1 MEALFNAM
9 GPARAFGVGEVFTCL
24 CLSFVMGM
32 LIAKVYRWTHGGFSY
47 SRSFLQTLVLGS
59 IVATIM
65 IVAIGNNMARG
76 LGILGALALIR
87 FRTPLRDPRDIIFVF
102 ASLATGISCGAQVF
116 TIAILGP
123 VFFCAVAVFLTFSPF
138 TSRRTFEGLL
148 RFIVLDGHDVE
159 PTLQQLFA
167 THTVHVELVALREAL
182 QADAREYSYQ
192 VRLLQP
198 SGKAELVAALEAV
211 DGIED
216 VSMIMQR
223 STVEI

>member
-1 MEALFNAM
+1 MEALFNAL
-9 GPARAFGVGEVFTCL
+9 GPARAFGVGEVFTSL

-32 LIAKVYRWTHGGFSY
+32 LIAKIYRWTHGGFSY
-47 SRSFLQTLVLGS
+47 SRSFLQTLVLGA

-65 IVAIGNNMARG
+65 IIAIGNNMARG

-116 TIAILGP
+116 TVAIMGP
-123 VFFCAVAVFLTFSPF
+123 LFFCAVAVFLSFSPF

-148 RFIVLDGHDVE
+148 RFIVLDGYDVE
-159 PTLQQLFA
+159 PAIRQVLA
-167 THTVHVELVALREAL
+167 THTAHVELVALREAL
-182 QADAREYSYQ
+182 QADAKEYSYQ

-198 SGKAELVAALEAV
+198 SGKVELVAALQELDGV
-211 DGIED
+211 DD

>member
-1 MEALFNAM
+1 MDPLFNAL
-9 GPARAFGVGEVFTCL
+9 GPARAFGLGEVLTSLF
-24 CLSFVMGM
+24 LSFVMGM

-47 SRSFLQTLVLGS
+47 SRSFLQTLVLGA
-59 IVATIM
+59 IVSTIM
-65 IVAIGNNMARG
+65 IIAIGNNMARG

-116 TIAILGP
+116 SIAIIGP
-123 VFFCAVAVFLTFSPF
+123 VFFCLVAVFLTFSPF

-148 RFIVLDGHDVE
+148 RFIVLEGHDVE
-159 PTLQQLFA
+159 QEILQILSA
-167 THTVHVELVALREAL
+167 HTAHVELVALREAL
-182 QADAREYSYQ
+182 QADAKEFSYQ

-198 SGKAELVAALEAV
+198 SGKAELVGALEQV
-211 DGIED
+211 EGIED

>member
-1 MEALFNAM
+1 
-9 GPARAFGVGEVFTCL
+9 
-24 CLSFVMGM
+24 MGM

-116 TIAILGP
+116 TIAIMGP
-123 VFFCAVAVFLTFSPF
+123 VFFCVVAVFLTFSPF

-148 RFIVLDGHDVE
+148 RFIVMEGADVDQ
-159 PTLQQLFA
+159 TIQHLMA
-167 THTVHVELVALREAL
+167 THTAHVELVALREAL
-182 QADAREYSYQ
+182 QADAKEYSYQ

-198 SGKAELVAALEAV
+198 SGKAELVSALEEV

>member
-1 MEALFNAM
+1 
-9 GPARAFGVGEVFTCL
+9 
-24 CLSFVMGM
+24 MGM

-76 LGILGALALIR
+76 LGILGALSLIR

-116 TIAILGP
+116 SIAIMGP
-123 VFFCAVAVFLTFSPF
+123 VFFCVVAVFLTFSPF

-148 RFIVLDGHDVE
+148 RFIVMEGADVE
-159 PTLQQLFA
+159 QTIQHIMA
-167 THTVHVELVALREAL
+167 SHTIHVELVALREAL
-182 QADAREYSYQ
+182 QADAKEYSYQ

-198 SGKAELVAALEAV
+198 SGKAELVSALEEV

>member
-1 MEALFNAM
+1 
-9 GPARAFGVGEVFTCL
+9 
-24 CLSFVMGM
+24 MGM

-116 TIAILGP
+116 TIAIMGP

-148 RFIVLDGHDVE
+148 RFIVVDGHDVDL
-159 PTLQQLFA
+159 TLQQLFA
-167 THTVHVELVALREAL
+167 THTAHVELVALREAL
-182 QADAREYSYQ
+182 QGDAREYSYQ
-192 VRLLQP
+192 VRLLEP
-198 SGKAELVAALEAV
+198 SGKAELVGALEQV

>member
-1 MEALFNAM
+1 MEELFNAL
-9 GPARAFGVGEVFTCL
+9 GPARAFGLGEVITSL

-47 SRSFLQTLVLGS
+47 SRSFLQTLVLGAVVS
-59 IVATIM
+59 TIM

-76 LGILGALALIR
+76 LGILGALSLIR

-116 TIAILGP
+116 TIAIVGP
-123 VFFCAVAVFLTFSPF
+123 LFFCAVAVFLTFSPF

-148 RFIVLDGHDVE
+148 RFIVLEGYDVE
-159 PTLQQLFA
+159 QTIQQILIA
-167 THTVHVELVALREAL
+167 HTAHVELVALREAL
-182 QADAREYSYQ
+182 QADAKEYSYQ

-198 SGKAELVAALEAV
+198 SSKAELVDALAEV
-211 DGIED
+211 DGIDD

>member
-1 MEALFNAM
+1 MDALFNAL
-9 GPARAFGVGEVFTCL
+9 GPARAFGLGEVFTSL

-47 SRSFLQTLVLGS
+47 SRSFLQTLVLGA
-59 IVATIM
+59 IVSTIM
-65 IVAIGNNMARG
+65 IVAIGNKMARG
-76 LGILGALALIR
+76 LGILGALAMIR

-123 VFFCAVAVFLTFSPF
+123 VFFCVVAVFLTFSPF

-148 RFIVLDGHDVE
+148 RFIVLEGHSADAAI
-159 PTLQQLFA
+159 QQLFA
-167 THTVHVELVALREAL
+167 AHTAHVELVALREAL

-198 SGKAELVAALEAV
+198 SGKAELVSGLESI

>member
-9 GPARAFGVGEVFTCL
+9 GPARAFGLGEVFTSL

-123 VFFCAVAVFLTFSPF
+123 VFFCVVAVFLTFSPF

-148 RFIVLDGHDVE
+148 RFIVVDGHDVDL
-159 PTLQQLFA
+159 TIQQLFA
-167 THTVHVELVALREAL
+167 THAAHVELVALREAL
-182 QADAREYSYQ
+182 QAEAREYSYQ
-192 VRLLQP
+192 VRLLEP
-198 SGKAELVAALEAV
+198 SGKAELVTALEQV
-211 DGIED
+211 EGIED

>member
-9 GPARAFGVGEVFTCL
+9 GPSRAFGLGEVFTSL

-116 TIAILGP
+116 TIAIMGP

-148 RFIVLDGHDVE
+148 RFIVVDGHDVDL
-159 PTLQQLFA
+159 TLQQLFA
-167 THTVHVELVALREAL
+167 THTAHVELVALREAL
-182 QADAREYSYQ
+182 QGDAREYSYQ
-192 VRLLQP
+192 VRLLEP
-198 SGKAELVAALEAV
+198 SGKAELVGALEQV